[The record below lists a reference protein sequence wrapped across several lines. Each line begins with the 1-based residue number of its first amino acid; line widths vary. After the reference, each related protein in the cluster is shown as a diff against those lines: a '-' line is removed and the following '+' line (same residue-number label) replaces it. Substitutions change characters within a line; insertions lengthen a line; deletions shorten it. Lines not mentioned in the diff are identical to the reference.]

1 MLPAWGG
8 VSYYLSS
15 PFCRNLYIRGVVV
28 AVPNNTS
35 QRGKHWRFKPAVRA
49 RKCHGWKLKNPT
61 AADGASASKLQARC
75 KARHDGRWWAF
86 FCRFFFF
93 LQTLPIVY
101 ISFKKNGWSPS
112 RVKTVRLQWPL
123 YRHVV
128 TPANLSSRT
137 KIGSDVGFA
146 EYWCSV
152 VSKGRGG
159 VGGEESVACGY
170 GAPTQTQR
178 QIRQRLKVCSEVVFL
193 YFALDCKSV
202 ARTFRFPWRI
212 EWNRIIF
219 AKEAELHDRSFF
231 SSWDSRPLDM
241 IFLKVR
247 GNFLRLQRDY
257 KNMVRMC

>member
-35 QRGKHWRFKPAVRA
+35 QKGKHWRFKPAVRA
-49 RKCHGWKLKNPT
+49 RKCHGWKLKNPA

-86 FCRFFFF
+86 FCRFFF
-93 LQTLPIVY
+93 LQTLPIFY

-128 TPANLSSRT
+128 TPTNQSSRT

-152 VSKGRGG
+152 VSKGRSGCWRRG
-159 VGGEESVACGY
+159 KCCMWLRGSS
-170 GAPTQTQR
+170 QTQI
-178 QIRQRLKVCSEVVFL
+178 QTRQRLKVCSEVVFFL
-193 YFALDCKSV
+193 SFALDCKSV

-212 EWNRIIF
+212 EWNRIKF
-219 AKEAELHDRSFF
+219 AEEAECMLAASSVVEILGLLTWFF
-231 SSWDSRPLDM
+231 
-241 IFLKVR
+241 
-247 GNFLRLQRDY
+247 
-257 KNMVRMC
+257 